1 MNESA
6 TKFPLFGNKN
16 KFGFEARHNP
26 A

>member
-1 MNESA
+1 MNEGIR
-6 TKFPLFGNKN
+6 TFPLFGNKN